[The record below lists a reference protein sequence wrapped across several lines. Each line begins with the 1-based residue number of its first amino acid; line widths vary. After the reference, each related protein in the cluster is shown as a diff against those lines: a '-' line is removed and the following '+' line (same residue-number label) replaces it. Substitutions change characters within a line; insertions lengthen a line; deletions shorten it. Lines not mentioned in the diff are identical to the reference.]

1 MFNQVH
7 VACVV
12 QQGVGTTESVHDA
25 MEAETLSLRFKAL
38 NVDTVMEPVFS
49 AQHTQSFA
57 VNVLE
62 KARLT

>member
-12 QQGVGTTESVHDA
+12 QQVIGTTESVHDA
-25 MEAETLSLRFKAL
+25 MEAGTLSLRFKEF
-38 NVDTVMEPVFS
+38 NVDTVMEPVFT

-57 VNVLE
+57 INVLE
-62 KARLT
+62 KGRLT

>member
-1 MFNQVH
+1 MFNQAH

-12 QQGVGTTESVHDA
+12 QQGVGTTESVHDV
-25 MEAETLSLRFKAL
+25 MEAGTLSLRFKAL
-38 NVDTVMEPVFS
+38 NVDTVMEPAFT